1 MPLAD
6 EVLSPLWTNS
16 RATGSGQTPA
26 VTGSGLGADA
36 VDRRY
41 AGSDR
46 RAASAPTAPAAAN
59 DQPGPALSMTSPA
72 NGAPRLVPAVSAEP
86 SRPIAPPR
94 AWAGTSRLSASFPAG
109 SVGAPSTPAGGR
121 GTER

>member
-16 RATGSGQTPA
+16 PATGSGQTPA
-26 VTGSGLGADA
+26 VTGSRLGAHA

-59 DQPGPALSMTSPA
+59 DQPTPALSMTSPA
-72 NGAPRLVPAVSAEP
+72 KGAPRLVPAVSAEP
-86 SRPIAPPR
+86 SRPIASPR
-94 AWAGTSRLSASFPAG
+94 ACTGTSRLSASLPAVI
-109 SVGAPSTPAGGR
+109 VGAQSTPAG
-121 GTER
+121 